1 MTVSIAGAQTRA
13 GIRVASTFGTAVACG
28 ALHQLA
34 AEIAMSANQQVIEGR
49 AIGSGRFMADNFI
62 RGSISPTVSVTG
74 DCGYGNNFDTVA
86 ALILGTDTVTAVV
99 GAEPNDHNHRLTFN
113 TTLNAKYATIAY
125 ESSTSTVHEF
135 PSCACQSLTVRTTSV
150 PGLLE
155 YAAEF
160 LANDISLS
168 SVVNTNAT
176 LANVTSR
183 DTELVAV
190 DFDDDFW
197 INAQSGIALAAGNQY
212 NITSLEMVL
221 TRPQEFRGEIKGSAG
236 NSAPVSTGNATA
248 TLALT
253 VKELANHTY
262 YSVWAAQT
270 AQKASAVFEGSQI
283 GTGSFRTVGL
293 YFPRVQLVEPPQYS
307 PTDPGVNTVSM
318 NFNCAVAA
326 ANPTGMNS
334 LYPYIEVINTL
345 ATTLLP

>member
-1 MTVSIAGAQTRA
+1 MTVAIAGAQTRA

-34 AEIAMSANQQVIEGR
+34 AEISMSPNQQVIEGR
-49 AIGSGRFMADNFI
+49 AIGSGRFMADNYI

-74 DCGYGNNFDTVA
+74 DCGYGNNFDTIA
-86 ALILGTDTVTAVV
+86 ALILGTDTVSAVA
-99 GAEPNDHNHRLTFN
+99 GAEPNDHLHRLTFN

-135 PSCACQSLTVRTTSV
+135 PSCACQSLTIRTTSV

-168 SVVNTNAT
+168 SVINTNVT
-176 LANVTSR
+176 LANVTAR

-197 INAQSGIALAAGNQY
+197 VNAQGGAALAGANQY
-212 NITSLEMVL
+212 NITSLEFVL

-248 TLALT
+248 TFAI
-253 VKELANHTY
+253 VAKELKDHTY
-262 YSVWAAQT
+262 YTVWSTQV

-283 GTGSFRTVGL
+283 GTGGFRTVGIYL
-293 YFPRVQLVEPPQYS
+293 PRIQLTEPPQYG

-318 NFNCAVAA
+318 NFNCAVAS
-326 ANPTGMNS
+326 ANPTSMNS
-334 LYPYIEVINTL
+334 TYPYLEIINTL
-345 ATTLLP
+345 STSLLA